1 MLFVDVYTKYIRYNF
16 FIVKFDK
23 INKYKRKYR
32 ENIFVE
38 KKITDGQKITDE
50 RFTNGE
56 FPLVIPSVN

>member
-32 ENIFVE
+32 ENIFVG